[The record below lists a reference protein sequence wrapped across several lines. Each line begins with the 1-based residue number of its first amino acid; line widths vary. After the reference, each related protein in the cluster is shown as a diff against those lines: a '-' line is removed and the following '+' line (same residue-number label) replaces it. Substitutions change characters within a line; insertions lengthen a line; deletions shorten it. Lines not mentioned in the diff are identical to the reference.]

1 VRVTLNVTNLFD
13 ESIHVRDTAAATP
26 LIYQSAY
33 LDPTGRVVSL
43 SLRKLFY

>member
-1 VRVTLNVTNLFD
+1 MTLNVTNLFD
-13 ESIHVRDTAAATP
+13 QRITVRDAAGATP

-33 LDPTGRVVSL
+33 LDPAGRTVRL